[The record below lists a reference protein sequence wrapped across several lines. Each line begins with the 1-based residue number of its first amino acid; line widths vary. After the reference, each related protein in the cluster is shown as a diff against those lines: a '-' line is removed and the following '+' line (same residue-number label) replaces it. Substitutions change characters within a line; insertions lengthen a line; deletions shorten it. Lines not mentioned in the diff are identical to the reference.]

1 MVEFYSWRHFF
12 FYYCVRT
19 KLKYHLDSKIEKMRT
34 LWGKTQ
40 KTTLSFFT
48 QNIPIRQL
56 WTNLYHKEDHFLKI
70 WPLLHYFTEI
80 YLKICNFVLFLKKI
94 FCLLKKNMSI
104 YFFPMSS
111 HDDLGHVHL
120 AVTCL
125 LLSMYVNDE
134 KLVRDEVAMLLWL
147 VVTLNFHQAFF
158 EKIRIL

>member
-1 MVEFYSWRHFF
+1 MRQNAKWPFYHFF
-12 FYYCVRT
+12 
-19 KLKYHLDSKIEKMRT
+19 T
-34 LWGKTQ
+34 L
-40 KTTLSFFT
+40 
-48 QNIPIRQL
+48 NIPIRQL